1 MSSKWMRFA
10 ATGAIALAGAFAAFG
25 TGSDA
30 SAVTRAFRG
39 HAEGGVTGGEF
50 PTLTASAEGEGT
62 HLGAFTRTETVTFGA
77 GGTVSG
83 TVDFVGHN
91 EENKIFVSFEGQ
103 FTSETT
109 IEGTYEI
116 TGGEGRFDGATGTA
130 TFVADITDFPEFTVT
145 FEGTIDY

>member
-39 HAEGGVTGGEF
+39 HAHGAVSGGSF
-50 PTLTASAEGEGT
+50 PTLTVDWTGEGT
-62 HLGAFTRTETVTFGA
+62 HLGAFTRTETVTFA
-77 GGTVSG
+77 ADGTVSG
-83 TVDFVGHN
+83 TIEFVGHN
-91 EENKIFVSFEGQ
+91 EEDKIFVSFNGH
-103 FTSETT
+103 FTSET
-109 IEGTYEI
+109 IAVGDYEI
-116 TGGEGRFDGATGTA
+116 TGGEGRFDGATGAA
-130 TFVADITDFPEFTVT
+130 TFIVDISGFPEADVT